1 MIMTDIKL
9 PETYKELRTEVT
21 ADNELK
27 LYLETCPMPS
37 IAEHEVLIKVQA
49 SPINPSDIGL
59 LLATADIRTLNVDG
73 SGDEAVAT
81 LQVPAGLMGFVKG
94 RIGESMS
101 AGIEGAGTVVAAG
114 ANAQALLGK
123 VVSTAASGMYA
134 EYRKAPAQACIPAKE
149 GVSAKQAASSF
160 VNPLTVLA
168 IIETMRA
175 DGQKALINTAAA
187 SNLGKML
194 IKVCNDDGVPLV
206 NIVRKDAHVKEL
218 KALGAEHVCNSSD
231 EDFQKQLVAAID
243 ATGAMVAFDA
253 TGGGE
258 LADKIL
264 KAMEVVAVKNETEY
278 SRYGSNTHKQVYIY
292 GGLDRR
298 PTTIS
303 RSFGLNWGVS
313 GWLLTPTMG
322 RLGGEIVG
330 KIRARVAN
338 EIDTT
343 FASEYQAEVSLAEAL
358 TEEVILGYAKQA
370 SGMKFLVCPDK

>member
-1 MIMTDIKL
+1 MTTTI

-21 ADNELK
+21 ANNELK
-27 LYLETCPMPS
+27 LYIETCPIPTV
-37 IAEHEVLIKVQA
+37 ADNDVLIKVEA

-59 LLATADIRTLNVDG
+59 LLATADIRTLKVEG
-73 SGDEAVAT
+73 SGDQAVAS
-81 LQVPAGLMGFVKG
+81 LQVPAGLMGYVKG
-94 RIGESMS
+94 RIGDSMS

-114 ANAQALLGK
+114 KNAQALMGK

-134 EYRKAPAQACIPAKE
+134 EYRKAPAHACIPAKE
-149 GVSAKQAASSF
+149 GINAKQAASSF
-160 VNPLTVLA
+160 VNPMTVLA
-168 IIETMRA
+168 IVETMRA
-175 DGQKALINTAAA
+175 DGQKALVNTAAA

-206 NIVRKDAHVKEL
+206 NIVRKDAHVQEL

-231 EDFQKQLVAAID
+231 EDFHKQLVAAID

-258 LADKIL
+258 LANKL
-264 KAMEVVAVKNETEY
+264 LHAMEVVAVKNETEY

-298 PTTIS
+298 PTTLN
-303 RSFGLNWGVS
+303 RSYGLNWGVS
-313 GWLLTPTMG
+313 GWLLMPALG
-322 RLGGEIVG
+322 RLGNEITG
-330 KIRARVAN
+330 KIRTRVAN

-343 FASEYQAEVSLAEAL
+343 FASSYQAEISLTDAL
-358 TEEVILGYAKQA
+358 TEEVIRGYAKQA
-370 SGMKFLVCPDK
+370 SGEKYLVCPNK

>member
-1 MIMTDIKL
+1 MSEATL
-9 PETYKELRTEVT
+9 PETYRELRTEVT

-27 LYLETCPMPS
+27 LYLAKCPMP
-37 IAEHEVLIKVQA
+37 ELGEKEVLIQVQA

-59 LLATADIRTLNVDG
+59 LLATADIRTLKVTG
-73 SGDEAVAT
+73 SGVDAVAT
-81 LQVPAGLMGFVKG
+81 LQIPAGLMGYVKG

-114 ANAQALLGK
+114 LSAKALLGK

-134 EYRKAPAQACIPAKE
+134 EYRKAPAQGCIPAKE
-149 GVSAKQAASSF
+149 GITAKQAASSF
-160 VNPLTVLA
+160 VNPMTVLA

-187 SNLGKML
+187 SNLGRML
-194 IKVCNDDGVPLV
+194 IKVCNDDGIPLV

-218 KALGAEHVCNSSD
+218 KALGAKHVCNSSD
-231 EDFQKQLVAAID
+231 DDFHKQLVAAID
-243 ATGAMVAFDA
+243 TTGAMVGFDA
-253 TGGGE
+253 TGGGD
-258 LADKIL
+258 LVDKIL

-298 PTTIS
+298 PTTLN
-303 RSFGLNWGVS
+303 RSYGLNWGVS
-313 GWLLTPTMG
+313 GWLLMPALG
-322 RLGGEIVG
+322 RLGNEIVG

-343 FASEYQAEVSLAEAL
+343 FASSYQAEISLAEAL
-358 TEEVILGYAKQA
+358 TEKIILSYAKQA
-370 SGMKFLVCPDK
+370 SGEKYLVCPDK

>member
-1 MIMTDIKL
+1 MSDIKL

-37 IAEHEVLIKVQA
+37 LADHEVLIKVEA

-59 LLATADIRTLNVDG
+59 LLATADIRTLKVDG
-73 SGDEAVAT
+73 SGDDAVAT
-81 LQVPAGLMGFVKG
+81 LQVPAGLMGYVKG
-94 RIGESMS
+94 RIGESMA

-114 ANAQALLGK
+114 SDAQALLGK
-123 VVSTAASGMYA
+123 VVSTAASGMYS

-149 GVSAKQAASSF
+149 GIIAKQAASSF
-160 VNPLTVLA
+160 VNPMTVLA
-168 IIETMRA
+168 IVETMRA

-194 IKVCNDDGVPLV
+194 IKVCNDDSVPLV
-206 NIVRKDAHVKEL
+206 NIVRKDEHVKEL

-231 EDFQKQLVAAID
+231 DDFHKQLVAAID

-298 PTTIS
+298 PTTLS

-313 GWLLTPTMG
+313 GWLLMPALG
-322 RLGGEIVG
+322 RLGGEIVA
-330 KIRARVAN
+330 KIRTRVAN

-358 TEEVILGYAKQA
+358 TEDVILAYAKQA
-370 SGMKFLVCPDK
+370 SGMKFLVCPHK